1 MKTDKCVE
9 PSADPCWRNEVV
21 VVKRVNPQEACTI
34 EILQEKRVFHV
45 QTLAKFMIDLAPL
58 KSGEE
63 YDLWLEAVGGY
74 MSVEEEKVYETSQ
87 EEVYEIYEC

>member
-1 MKTDKCVE
+1 MSYPYCAISTGASSERVKTDKCVE

-34 EILQEKRVFHV
+34 EILQEQRVFHV

-63 YDLWLEAVGGY
+63 VRFW
-74 MSVEEEKVYETSQ
+74 T
-87 EEVYEIYEC
+87 EI